1 MSKELETILVTTDTT
16 KLQEKMDE
24 AKYVYD
30 IEAILLE
37 KVTFLCQSRFR
48 FQYHLRY
55 GF

>member
-1 MSKELETILVTTDTT
+1 MSKELEIILVTTDTT

-37 KVTFLCQSRFR
+37 KVGFFDIYEIFMYERVW
-48 FQYHLRY
+48 Y
-55 GF
+55 GD